1 MSEFVKKTM
10 MGYKEV
16 QNGQSDPEC
25 THVIL
30 TEKEYSK
37 LLRKVADAEQ
47 GARVTKINADREIQQ
62 ERRAAQSRISI
73 VEYEA
78 TQKVSA
84 LEKTLEGL
92 KEALA
97 AEQKESAYQRNLNTT
112 LLRISKERANA
123 DRKLKPK
130 KEHTGYVVTYSA
142 EKEYRYKID
151 RRNWGRVMLW
161 ETVLQSPYS
170 ADFEEQQART
180 QIWEDLFRICKDNTW
195 EIGRIGLD
203 AYWRR
208 KYEELIEKPIWK
220 ETYVQ
225 KNVLLL
231 SESKLRLNFKQM
243 YWEVV
248 IQHTKPL
255 CVVPPDMRARQN

>member
-1 MSEFVKKTM
+1 
-10 MGYKEV
+10 
-16 QNGQSDPEC
+16 
-25 THVIL
+25 
-30 TEKEYSK
+30 
-37 LLRKVADAEQ
+37 
-47 GARVTKINADREIQQ
+47 
-62 ERRAAQSRISI
+62 
-73 VEYEA
+73 
-78 TQKVSA
+78 
-84 LEKTLEGL
+84 
-92 KEALA
+92 
-97 AEQKESAYQRNLNTT
+97 
-112 LLRISKERANA
+112 
-123 DRKLKPK
+123 
-130 KEHTGYVVTYSA
+130 
-142 EKEYRYKID
+142 
-151 RRNWGRVMLW
+151 MLW